1 MPSMDGKNA
10 EGATNMYG
18 VGDDSGAI
26 NGSSDTSLAPRS
38 AQQTLAKPP
47 SMNDT
52 AMRPPVIN
60 EVTNF
65 LDQSDD
71 EGGDMQIQL
80 VTKAALAA
88 SKKNS
93 LDQKQ
98 IKCFLDNSDSED
110 DELERTRAKVTTP
123 SSSVQTTP
131 LNPYSFTRLKSI
143 THAEASNHSSEL
155 DTADTGFIPS
165 APVLRTKSL
174 RPPGMRASYKQ
185 PSFLKLNQFNE
196 EAGQT
201 LFHNLFRDW
210 CVANEIFLKFN
221 SANL

>member
-1 MPSMDGKNA
+1 MDGKNA
-10 EGATNMYG
+10 EEAKSTHG
-18 VGDDSGAI
+18 VGDDNGAS
-26 NGSSDTSLAPRS
+26 NGSSDTSLTPRS
-38 AQQTLAKPP
+38 AQQTLAKPT

-52 AMRPPVIN
+52 VMRPPVVN

-80 VTKAALAA
+80 VTTAALAA
-88 SKKNS
+88 SKKKS

-98 IKCFLDNSDSED
+98 VKSFLDNSDSED
-110 DELERTRAKVTTP
+110 DELERTTP
-123 SSSVQTTP
+123 SSSVRATP
-131 LNPYSFTRLKSI
+131 LNPYSFTRLNSI
-143 THAEASNHSSEL
+143 THVEANNHSSEL
-155 DTADTGFIPS
+155 DAAESGAIPP
-165 APVLRTKSL
+165 APVLHTKSL
-174 RPPGMRASYKQ
+174 RPPGMRANDKQ

-210 CVANEIFLKFN
+210 CVAFF
-221 SANL
+221 SASLTVQICDLCVR